1 MNENQTLTFTL
12 TVDQANLVLQAL
24 GEVAFKVSAPLV
36 QELQKQAAAQMQ
48 PVEEAPA
55 AE

>member
-12 TVDQANLVLQAL
+12 TVEQANLILQAL
-24 GEVAFKVSAPLV
+24 GEVPFKVSAPLV
-36 QELQKQAAAQMQ
+36 QELQKQAAEQLQ
-48 PVEEAPA
+48 QEAPA